1 MRFKDRFFAI
11 ILLIMM
17 VFNIGR
23 YQVPILEYNL
33 FRGYIAKNLC
43 VKKNIKG
50 NCCQGKCFLRKQ
62 LKLSDENTK
71 ENTTDTN
78 NKKVQAIQINDFVAS
93 GHAALNRNEITK
105 FLFFKSGTFILSK
118 FASDIFIPPQALSR
132 LLLSSK
138 STRRVPIISPFYN
151 P

>member
-23 YQVPILEYNL
+23 YQVPQIEYNL

-50 NCCQGKCFLRKQ
+50 NCCQGKCFLKKQ
-62 LKLSDENTK
+62 QKLADENSAA
-71 ENTTDTN
+71 NTTNAN
-78 NKKVQAIQINDFVAS
+78 NKKVQTIEATEFVLFSAS
-93 GHAALNRNEITK
+93 ILKNIKITK
-105 FLFFKSGTFILSK
+105 LLFFKSETFIISS
-118 FASDIFIPPQALSR
+118 FVSDIFIPPQQLS
-132 LLLSSK
+132 
-138 STRRVPIISPFYN
+138 
-151 P
+151 